1 MTSPTMTTERLRQFG
16 AAWARAD
23 LDALM
28 AFVTDDCIYLASV
41 GPEPGA
47 TYRGREEVRRGF
59 AAMLAY
65 DRGRERHGG
74 TVVVAGDA
82 GFAEW
87 SFTETTT
94 DGGRRLI
101 RGCDL
106 FEFRDGR
113 ISKKDAYR
121 KLLGTVPGTG
131 AAHKRDEVT
140 NTSNAMTSGS
150 QVTAVSAA
158 PAEEARNHF
167 EQQLAHETDPAD
179 VWKAIETGTVDFVLV
194 DCRPRDSY
202 DKAHL
207 PGALSLPVSEMD
219 PVRLAALP
227 QGLLVTYCWGP
238 SCNAATKGAYRLAA
252 LGRPVKELIGGLEY
266 WVREGHPVEGRRPV
280 ARGEG
285 QPSDWGLVS

>member
-1 MTSPTMTTERLRQFG
+1 MTTERLRQFG
-16 AAWARAD
+16 AAWARGD

-28 AFVTDDCIYLASV
+28 GFMIDDCVYLASV

-74 TVVVAGDA
+74 TVVLTGDR

-94 DGGRRLI
+94 DGGGRII

-113 ISKKDAYR
+113 ISRKDAYR
-121 KLLGTVPGTG
+121 KVLGTIPGTG
-131 AAHKRDEVT
+131 GRNKREVT
-140 NTSNAMTSGS
+140 TTSRVTSGS
-150 QVTAVSAA
+150 PVTAVAA
-158 PAEEARNHF
+158 ASAEEARFHF
-167 EQQLAHETDPAD
+167 EQRLAHESDPAD
-179 VWKAIETGTVDFVLV
+179 VWTAIETRRVDFVLV
-194 DCRPRDSY
+194 DCRPRASY

-207 PGALSLPVSEMD
+207 PGAVSLPVREID
-219 PVRLAALP
+219 PAQVAALP

-252 LGRPVKELIGGLEY
+252 LGRQVKELIGGLEY
-266 WVREGHPVEGRRPV
+266 WIREGHPVEGRRPV

-285 QPSDWGLVS
+285 KPSDWGLVS

>member
-1 MTSPTMTTERLRQFG
+1 MTSATMTAGRLRQFG

-28 AFVTDDCIYLASV
+28 GFVTDDCTYLASV
-41 GPEPGA
+41 GPEPGT

-65 DRGRERHGG
+65 DRGRERHAG
-74 TVVVAGDA
+74 TVVVAGDT

-94 DGGRRLI
+94 DGGGRLI

-106 FEFRDGR
+106 FQFRDGQ

-121 KLLGTVPGTG
+121 KLLGTVPDAG
-131 AAHKRDEVT
+131 AAQKEDEVT
-140 NTSNAMTSGS
+140 NASTAMAGGS
-150 QVTAVSAA
+150 PVTAVPAA
-158 PAEEARNHF
+158 PAGEARNHF
-167 EQQLAHETDPAD
+167 EQRLAHETDPAD
-179 VWKAIETGTVDFVLV
+179 VWKAIQTGTVDFALV
-194 DCRPRDSY
+194 DCRPRASY

-207 PGALSLPVSEMD
+207 PGAVSLPVSEMD
-219 PVRLAALP
+219 PVHVAALP

-252 LGRPVKELIGGLEY
+252 LGCQVKELIGGLEY
-266 WVREGHPVEGRRPV
+266 WIREGHPVEGRRPV
-280 ARGEG
+280 ARGQG

>member
-1 MTSPTMTTERLRQFG
+1 MTSPTMTAERLRQFG
-16 AAWARAD
+16 AAWACAD

-28 AFVTDDCIYLASV
+28 GFVTDDCVYLASV
-41 GPEPGA
+41 GPEPGT

-65 DRGRERHGG
+65 DRGRERHAG
-74 TVVVAGDA
+74 TVVVAGDT

-87 SFTETTT
+87 SFSEATTG
-94 DGGRRLI
+94 GGRRLI

-106 FEFRDGR
+106 FQFRDGQ
-113 ISKKDAYR
+113 ISRKDAYR
-121 KLLGTVPGTG
+121 KLLGTVPDAG
-131 AAHKRDEVT
+131 AAQEGDEAT
-140 NTSNAMTSGS
+140 NRSTAMTGGS
-150 QVTAVSAA
+150 QVTAVPAA

-167 EQQLAHETDPAD
+167 EQRLAHETDPAD
-179 VWKAIETGTVDFVLV
+179 VWKAVQTGTVDFVLV
-194 DCRPRDSY
+194 DCRPRPSY

-207 PGALSLPVSEMD
+207 PGAVSLPLSEMD
-219 PVRLAALP
+219 PVHVAALP

-252 LGRPVKELIGGLEY
+252 LGCQVKELIGGLEY
-266 WVREGHPVEGRRPV
+266 WIREGHPVEGRRPV
-280 ARGEG
+280 ARGQG

>member
-1 MTSPTMTTERLRQFG
+1 MMSQAMTIERLGQFG
-16 AAWARAD
+16 AAWACED

-28 AFVTDDCIYLASV
+28 GFVTDDCVYLASV
-41 GPEPGA
+41 GPEPGT
-47 TYRGREEVRRGF
+47 TYRGREQVRRGF

-65 DRGRERHGG
+65 DRGRGRQEG
-74 TVVVAGDA
+74 TVVVAGDS

-94 DGGRRLI
+94 DGGRRMI

-113 ISKKDAYR
+113 ISRKDAYR
-121 KLLGTVPGTG
+121 KVLGTVPGTTG
-131 AAHKRDEVT
+131 HNKREEVT
-140 NTSNAMTSGS
+140 AMSSATSGS
-150 QVTAVSAA
+150 PVTAVAAA
-158 PAEEARNHF
+158 PAEESRQNF
-167 EQQLAHETDPAD
+167 GQRLAHETDPAD

-194 DCRPRDSY
+194 DCRPRASY

-207 PGALSLPVSEMD
+207 PGAVSLPVREID
-219 PVRLAALP
+219 PAQVAALP

-252 LGRPVKELIGGLEY
+252 FGRQVKELIGGLEY
-266 WVREGHPVEGRRPV
+266 WIREGHPVEGRRPV

-285 QPSDWGLVS
+285 KPSDWGLVS

>member
-1 MTSPTMTTERLRQFG
+1 MTSPTMMAERLRQFG

-28 AFVTDDCIYLASV
+28 GFVTDDCIYLASV
-41 GPEPGA
+41 GPEPGT

-59 AAMLAY
+59 AAMLAH
-65 DRGRERHGG
+65 DHGRERHAG
-74 TVVVAGDA
+74 TVVVVGER

-94 DGGRRLI
+94 NGGRRLI

-106 FEFRDGR
+106 FQFRDGQ

-131 AAHKRDEVT
+131 AAQEGDEVT
-140 NTSNAMTSGS
+140 NTSTAMTSDS

-158 PAEEARNHF
+158 PAEEARDHF
-167 EQQLAHETDPAD
+167 ERRLAHETDPAD
-179 VWKAIETGTVDFVLV
+179 VWTAIETGTVDFVLV
-194 DCRPRDSY
+194 DCRPRGSY

-207 PGALSLPVSEMD
+207 PGAVSLPVSEMD
-219 PVRLAALP
+219 PARVAALP
-227 QGLLVTYCWGP
+227 PGLLVTYCWGP

-252 LGRPVKELIGGLEY
+252 LGRQVKELIGGLEY
-266 WVREGHPVEGRRPV
+266 WIREGHPVEGRRPV
-280 ARGEG
+280 ARGHG

>member
-1 MTSPTMTTERLRQFG
+1 MTTERLRQFG
-16 AAWARAD
+16 AAWARGN

-28 AFVTDDCIYLASV
+28 GFMTDDCAYLASV

-74 TVVVAGDA
+74 TVVLAGDR

-94 DGGRRLI
+94 DGGGRII

-113 ISKKDAYR
+113 IRRKDAYR
-121 KLLGTVPGTG
+121 KVLGTIPGTG
-131 AAHKRDEVT
+131 RRNKREVT
-140 NTSNAMTSGS
+140 TTSRVTSGS
-150 QVTAVSAA
+150 PVTAVAA
-158 PAEEARNHF
+158 VSAEEARFHF
-167 EQQLAHETDPAD
+167 EQRLAYEADPAD

-207 PGALSLPVSEMD
+207 PGAVSLPVREID
-219 PVRLAALP
+219 PAQVAALP

-252 LGRPVKELIGGLEY
+252 LGRQVKELIGGLEY
-266 WVREGHPVEGRRPV
+266 WIREGHPVEGRRPV

-285 QPSDWGLVS
+285 KPSDWGLVS

>member
-1 MTSPTMTTERLRQFG
+1 MTTERLRQFG
-16 AAWARAD
+16 AAWARGD

-28 AFVTDDCIYLASV
+28 GFMIDDCVYLASV

-65 DRGRERHGG
+65 DRGRERHGA
-74 TVVVAGDA
+74 TVVLTGDR

-94 DGGRRLI
+94 DGGGRII

-113 ISKKDAYR
+113 ISRKDAYR
-121 KLLGTVPGTG
+121 KVLGTIPGTG
-131 AAHKRDEVT
+131 GRNKREVT
-140 NTSNAMTSGS
+140 TTSRVTSGS
-150 QVTAVSAA
+150 PVTAVAA
-158 PAEEARNHF
+158 ASAEEARFHF
-167 EQQLAHETDPAD
+167 EQRLAHESDPAD
-179 VWKAIETGTVDFVLV
+179 VWTAIETRRVDFVLV
-194 DCRPRDSY
+194 DCRPRASY

-207 PGALSLPVSEMD
+207 PGAVSLPVREID
-219 PVRLAALP
+219 PAQVAALP

-252 LGRPVKELIGGLEY
+252 LGRQVKELIGGLEY
-266 WVREGHPVEGRRPV
+266 WIREGHPVEGRRPV

-285 QPSDWGLVS
+285 KPSDWGLVS

>member
-1 MTSPTMTTERLRQFG
+1 MG
-16 AAWARAD
+16 
-23 LDALM
+23 
-28 AFVTDDCIYLASV
+28 FVTDDCVYLASV

-65 DRGRERHGG
+65 DHGRERRAG
-74 TVVVAGDA
+74 VVVLAGDR

-94 DGGRRLI
+94 DDGGRII

-113 ISKKDAYR
+113 ISRKDAYR
-121 KLLGTVPGTG
+121 KLLGTIPGTKG
-131 AAHKRDEVT
+131 RNKREVT
-140 NTSNAMTSGS
+140 TTSRVTSGS
-150 QVTAVSAA
+150 PVTAVAA
-158 PAEEARNHF
+158 ASAEEARHHF
-167 EQQLAHETDPAD
+167 GRRLAHEADPAD
-179 VWKAIETGTVDFVLV
+179 VWTAIETGTVDFVLV
-194 DCRPRDSY
+194 DCRPRGSY

-207 PGALSLPVSEMD
+207 PGAVSLPVREMD
-219 PVRLAALP
+219 PAQVAALP

-252 LGRPVKELIGGLEY
+252 LGRQVKELIGGLEY
-266 WVREGHPVEGRRPV
+266 WIREGHPVEGRRPV